1 MSLWVEPPEVVDT
14 TTGRRLLNFKDP
26 NWSLESAT
34 WQSDSVAN
42 LKLRKHPGNQVP
54 HCFDAWVD
62 CDKNCG
68 TASALAVSDLA
79 QFEAALEKLYVSGR
93 R

>member
-1 MSLWVEPPEVVDT
+1 MSLCVEPPEVVDT
-14 TTGRRLLNFKDP
+14 TTGRRLLEFKDP

-34 WQSDSVAN
+34 WQSDSVVN
-42 LKLRKHPGNQVP
+42 LKLRKHPGNHVP

-62 CDKNCG
+62 CDMNCG
-68 TASALAVSDLA
+68 T
-79 QFEAALEKLYVSGR
+79 ALEKLYVSGR